1 MINFSSFGNASNL
14 ALNGNAAL
22 ANNAL
27 RLTPAQATQ
36 RGSVFYDQAFALS
49 GSTSFQ
55 TKFQFKASGGQG
67 TNGADG
73 FTLMLQN
80 SNSGK
85 TALGASGGSLGY
97 GGIDRSVAIEFD
109 SYDNG
114 DSDIDNNHISVL
126 KNGSTSNAIASKH
139 AAFDL
144 NSGAVLTAWV
154 DYAAGSKQLSV
165 FLSNNGTK
173 PGAATVSTN
182 IDLAGTIGSQFFV
195 GFSGGTGGLF
205 NTQEILNWQ
214 FDSTGGIAP
223 PPPPPP
229 PPAPVGNGNGLQAEY
244 FDNINFTNL
253 KLTRTDE
260 SVNFDWKRG
269 SPVANIGADTFSVR
283 WTGQV
288 LAQYDET
295 YTFSTT
301 TDDGVRLWVN
311 DKLVVNAFQDQAVA
325 EKSGTIALEA
335 GKKYNIKMEY
345 YENGYDAVAKLSWKS
360 RSQAKQIIPKSQFFS
375 TAQLNGTTTVE
386 SQSRLKL
393 FNFSHNPLD
402 NQVLVADKNFDIV
415 AAGTPGSGAIQADDF
430 ADAVGQIVADPK
442 FTTYQADTRA
452 KIIGKGVGYE
462 GTDTAQTSISAFN
475 FFITGDSD
483 NDLTNDKFKFD
494 LSMFMKLRSSSLD
507 LPPASAIAEGLTKF
521 VLFSG
526 TTADTVNTEIASFE
540 LFGSANLGAPFPGF
554 GLNQTGSFSLSIPT
568 GSTQFSPT
576 AFTAET
582 NYTGSF
588 MQDFSTAT
596 YLKLEAAQ
604 INRAFAK
611 RPAS

>member
-1 MINFSSFGNASNL
+1 MINFSNFGNASNL

-73 FTLMLQN
+73 FTLVLQN

-85 TALGASGGSLGY
+85 AALGGSGGSLGY

-144 NSGAVLTAWV
+144 NGGGVLTAWV

-214 FDSTGGIAP
+214 FNSTGGAA
-223 PPPPPP
+223 PPPP
-229 PPAPVGNGNGLQAEY
+229 PPAPIGNGNGLKAEY
-244 FDNINFTNL
+244 FDNSNFTNL

-269 SPVANIGADTFSVR
+269 SPAANIGADTFSVR

-311 DKLVVNAFQDQAVA
+311 NQLVVNAFQDQAA
-325 EKSGTIALEA
+325 TEKSGTIRLEA
-335 GKKYNIKMEY
+335 GKKYDLKMEY
-345 YENGYDAVAKLSWKS
+345 YENGYDALAKLSWNS
-360 RSQAKQIIPKSQFFS
+360 RSQAKQIIPKAQLFS

-402 NQVLVADKNFDIV
+402 NQVLLADQNFDIV
-415 AAGTPGSGAIQADDF
+415 AAGTPGSGSIQADDF
-430 ADAVGQIVADPK
+430 ADAVGQINANPK
-442 FTTYQADTRA
+442 FTTYQADSRA
-452 KIIGKGVGYE
+452 KIIGKGGGYE

-475 FFITGDSD
+475 FFITGNSD

-494 LSMFMKLRSSSLD
+494 LSMFMKLRSISLD
-507 LPPASAIAEGLTKF
+507 RPPADAIAEGITEV

-526 TTADTVNTEIASFE
+526 ATANTVTTPIASFS
-540 LFGSANLGAPFPGF
+540 LVGLANLGVPFPGF
-554 GLNQTGSFSLSIPT
+554 GLNKTGGFTLSAPT
-568 GSTQFSPT
+568 GSTQFSPI

-582 NYTGSF
+582 NYIGSF
-588 MQDFSTAT
+588 MQNFTTAT
-596 YLKLEAAQ
+596 YLRLEAQ
-604 INRAFAK
+604 TVNVAFAQ
-611 RPAS
+611 R

>member
-1 MINFSSFGNASNL
+1 MINFSNFGNASNL

-73 FTLMLQN
+73 FTLVLQN

-85 TALGASGGSLGY
+85 AALGGSGGSLGY

-144 NSGAVLTAWV
+144 NGGGVLTAWV

-214 FDSTGGIAP
+214 FDSNGGAA
-223 PPPPPP
+223 PPPP
-229 PPAPVGNGNGLQAEY
+229 PPAPIGNGNGLKAEY
-244 FDNINFTNL
+244 FDNSNFTNL

-269 SPVANIGADTFSVR
+269 SPAANIGADTFSVR

-311 DKLVVNAFQDQAVA
+311 NQLVVNAFQDQAA
-325 EKSGTIALEA
+325 TEKSGTIRLEA
-335 GKKYNIKMEY
+335 GKKYDLKMEY
-345 YENGYDAVAKLSWKS
+345 YENGYDALAKLSWNS
-360 RSQAKQIIPKSQFFS
+360 RSQAKQIIPKAQLFS

-402 NQVLVADKNFDIV
+402 NQVLLADQNFDIV
-415 AAGTPGSGAIQADDF
+415 AAGTPGSGSIQADDF
-430 ADAVGQIVADPK
+430 ADAVGQINANPK
-442 FTTYQADTRA
+442 FTTYQADSRA
-452 KIIGKGVGYE
+452 KIIGKGGGYE
-462 GTDTAQTSISAFN
+462 GTDTAETSISAFN
-475 FFITGDSD
+475 FFITGNSD

-494 LSMFMKLRSSSLD
+494 LSMFMKLRSISLD
-507 LPPASAIAEGLTKF
+507 RPPADAIAEGITEI

-526 TTADTVNTEIASFE
+526 ATANTVTTPIASFS
-540 LFGSANLGAPFPGF
+540 LVGSANLGGPFPGF
-554 GLNQTGSFSLSIPT
+554 GLNKTGGFTLSAPT
-568 GSTQFSPT
+568 GSTQFSPI

-582 NYTGSF
+582 NYIGSF
-588 MQDFSTAT
+588 MQNFSTAT
-596 YLKLEAAQ
+596 YLRLEAQ
-604 INRAFAK
+604 TVNVAFAQ
-611 RPAS
+611 R

>member
-1 MINFSSFGNASNL
+1 MINFSNFGSASNL

-73 FTLMLQN
+73 FTLVLQN

-126 KNGSTSNAIASKH
+126 KNGSTSNAIASKR
-139 AAFDL
+139 AGFDL
-144 NSGAVLTAWV
+144 NGGGVLTAWV
-154 DYAAGSKQLSV
+154 DYVAGSKQLSV
-165 FLSNNGTK
+165 YLSNNGTK

-195 GFSGGTGGLF
+195 GFSGGTGALF

-214 FDSTGGIAP
+214 FDSTGGAA
-223 PPPPPP
+223 PPPP
-229 PPAPVGNGNGLQAEY
+229 PPAPAGNGNGLKAEY

-269 SPVANIGADTFSVR
+269 APVAGVGADTFSVR

-325 EKSGTIALEA
+325 EKSGTITLEA

-360 RSQAKQIIPKSQFFS
+360 RSQAKQIIPKSQLFS

-402 NQVLVADKNFDIV
+402 NQVLLADQNFDIV
-415 AAGTPGSGAIQADDF
+415 AAGTPGAGAIQADDF
-430 ADAVGQIVADPK
+430 ADAVGQINANPK
-442 FTTYQADTRA
+442 FTTYQADSRA

-462 GTDTAQTSISAFN
+462 GTNTAQTSISAFN
-475 FFITGDSD
+475 FFITGNSD

-507 LPPASAIAEGLTKF
+507 RPPAAAIAEGITEV

-526 TTADTVNTEIASFE
+526 ATADTVTTAIASFT
-540 LFGSANLGAPFPGF
+540 LVGSANLGVPFPGF
-554 GLNQTGSFSLSIPT
+554 ALDKTGNFTLSAPT

-588 MQDFSTAT
+588 MQDFTTAT
-596 YLKLEAAQ
+596 YLRLEAQ
-604 INRAFAK
+604 TVNVAFAQ
-611 RPAS
+611 R

>member
-1 MINFSSFGNASNL
+1 MINFSNFGNASNL

-73 FTLMLQN
+73 FTLVLQN

-126 KNGSTSNAIASKH
+126 KNGSTSNAVASKR
-139 AAFDL
+139 AGFDL
-144 NSGAVLTAWV
+144 NGGGILTAWV
-154 DYAAGSKQLSV
+154 DYVAGSKQLSV
-165 FLSNNGTK
+165 YLSNNGTK

-214 FDSTGGIAP
+214 FNSNGGAA
-223 PPPPPP
+223 PPPP
-229 PPAPVGNGNGLQAEY
+229 PPAPSGNGNGLKAEY

-269 SPVANIGADTFSVR
+269 TPVAGVGADTFSVR

-311 DKLVVNAFQDQAVA
+311 NQLVVNAFQDQAA
-325 EKSGTIALEA
+325 TEKSGSIRLEA
-335 GKKYNIKMEY
+335 GKKYDIKMEY
-345 YENGYDAVAKLSWKS
+345 YENGYDALAKLSWHS
-360 RSQAKQIIPKSQFFS
+360 RSQAKQIIPKAQLFS

-402 NQVLVADKNFDIV
+402 NQELLADQNFDIV

-430 ADAVGQIVADPK
+430 ADAVGQINANPK
-442 FTTYQADTRA
+442 FTTYQADSRA

-462 GTDTAQTSISAFN
+462 GTNVAQTSISAFN
-475 FFITGDSD
+475 FFITGNSD

-507 LPPASAIAEGLTKF
+507 LPPASAVSEGLTEV

-526 TTADTVNTEIASFE
+526 ATADTVDRAIASFS
-540 LFGSANLGAPFPGF
+540 LVGLANLGDPFPGF
-554 GLNQTGSFSLSIPT
+554 ALNQTGSFMLSAPT
-568 GSTQFSPT
+568 GSTQFSPK

-596 YLKLEAAQ
+596 YLRLEAQ
-604 INRAFAK
+604 TVNVAFAQ
-611 RPAS
+611 R

>member
-1 MINFSSFGNASNL
+1 MINFSNFGNASNL

-73 FTLMLQN
+73 FTLVLQN

-154 DYAAGSKQLSV
+154 DYAASSKQLSV

-173 PGAATVSTN
+173 PGGATVSTN
-182 IDLAGTIGSQFFV
+182 IDLAGTIGNQFFV

-214 FDSTGGIAP
+214 FDSTGGAA
-223 PPPPPP
+223 PPPP
-229 PPAPVGNGNGLQAEY
+229 PPAPAGNGNGLKAEY

-269 SPVANIGADTFSVR
+269 APVVGVGADTFSVR

-311 DKLVVNAFQDQAVA
+311 NQLVVNAFQDQAA
-325 EKSGTIALEA
+325 TEKSGTIRLEA
-335 GKKYNIKMEY
+335 GKKYDIKMEY
-345 YENGYDAVAKLSWKS
+345 YENGYDALAKLSWNS
-360 RSQAKQIIPKSQFFS
+360 RSQAKQIIPKAQLFS

-402 NQVLVADKNFDIV
+402 NQVLLADQNFDIV

-430 ADAVGQIVADPK
+430 ADAVGQINANPK
-442 FTTYQADTRA
+442 FTTYQADSRA

-475 FFITGDSD
+475 FFITGNSD

-507 LPPASAIAEGLTKF
+507 RPPASAIAEGRTEV

-526 TTADTVNTEIASFE
+526 ATANTVTTPIASFS
-540 LFGSANLGAPFPGF
+540 LVGLADLGVPFPGF
-554 GLNQTGSFSLSIPT
+554 GLNQTGNFTLSAPT

-588 MQDFSTAT
+588 MQNFTTAT
-596 YLKLEAAQ
+596 YLRLEAQ
-604 INRAFAK
+604 TINIAFAQ
-611 RPAS
+611 R

>member
-1 MINFSSFGNASNL
+1 MINFSNFGNASNL

-55 TKFQFKASGGQG
+55 SKFQFKASGGQG

-73 FTLMLQN
+73 FTLVLQN

-114 DSDIDNNHISVL
+114 TSDIDNNHISIL
-126 KNGSTSNAIASKH
+126 KNGSTSNAVASKT
-139 AAFDL
+139 AGVDL
-144 NSGAVLTAWV
+144 NGGGILTAWV

-165 FLSNNGTK
+165 YLSNNGTK
-173 PGAATVSTN
+173 PGSATVSTN

-214 FDSTGGIAP
+214 FNSSGGAA
-223 PPPPPP
+223 PPPP
-229 PPAPVGNGNGLQAEY
+229 PPAPSGNGNGLKAEY

-269 SPVANIGADTFSVR
+269 APVTGVGADTFSVR

-311 DKLVVNAFQDQAVA
+311 NQLVVNAFQDQAA
-325 EKSGTIALEA
+325 TEKSGSIRLEA
-335 GKKYNIKMEY
+335 GKKYDIKMEY
-345 YENGYDAVAKLSWKS
+345 YENGYDALAKLSWNS
-360 RSQAKQIIPKSQFFS
+360 RSQAKQIIPKAQLFS
-375 TAQLNGTTTVE
+375 MAQLNGTTTVE

-402 NQVLVADKNFDIV
+402 NQVLLADQNFDIV
-415 AAGTPGSGAIQADDF
+415 AAGTPGLGSIQADDF
-430 ADAVGQIVADPK
+430 ADAVGQINANPK
-442 FTTYQADTRA
+442 FTTYQADSRA
-452 KIIGKGVGYE
+452 KIIGLGVGYE

-475 FFITGDSD
+475 FFITGNSD

-494 LSMFMKLRSSSLD
+494 LSMFMKLRSSSVD
-507 LPPASAIAEGLTKF
+507 RPPAAAIAEGVTEV

-526 TTADTVNTEIASFE
+526 ATADTVDTAIASFT
-540 LFGSANLGAPFPGF
+540 LVGLANLGVPFPGF
-554 GLNQTGSFSLSIPT
+554 ALNQTGSFTLSAPT

-588 MQDFSTAT
+588 MQNFSTAT
-596 YLKLEAAQ
+596 YLRLEAQ
-604 INRAFAK
+604 TVNVAFAQ
-611 RPAS
+611 R

>member
-1 MINFSSFGNASNL
+1 MINFSNFGNASNL

-73 FTLMLQN
+73 FTLVLQN

-85 TALGASGGSLGY
+85 AALGASGGSLGY

-154 DYAAGSKQLSV
+154 DYAASSKQLSV

-173 PGAATVSTN
+173 PGAAAVSTN
-182 IDLAGTIGSQFFV
+182 IDLAGTIGNQFFV

-214 FDSTGGIAP
+214 FDSTGGAA
-223 PPPPPP
+223 PPPP
-229 PPAPVGNGNGLQAEY
+229 PPAPAGNGNGLKAEY

-269 SPVANIGADTFSVR
+269 APVAGVGADTFSVR

-311 DKLVVNAFQDQAVA
+311 NQLVVNAFQDQAA
-325 EKSGTIALEA
+325 TEKSGTIRLEA
-335 GKKYNIKMEY
+335 GKKYDIKMEY
-345 YENGYDAVAKLSWKS
+345 YENGYDALAKLSWNS
-360 RSQAKQIIPKSQFFS
+360 RSQAKQIIPKAQLFS

-402 NQVLVADKNFDIV
+402 NQVLLADQNFDIV

-430 ADAVGQIVADPK
+430 ADAVGQINANPK
-442 FTTYQADTRA
+442 FTTYQADSRA

-475 FFITGDSD
+475 FFITGNSD

-507 LPPASAIAEGLTKF
+507 RPPASAIAEGRTEV

-526 TTADTVNTEIASFE
+526 ATANTVTTPIASFT
-540 LFGSANLGAPFPGF
+540 LVGLADLGVPFPGF
-554 GLNQTGSFSLSIPT
+554 GLNQTGNFTLSAPT

-588 MQDFSTAT
+588 MQNFTTAT
-596 YLKLEAAQ
+596 YLRLEAQ
-604 INRAFAK
+604 TINIAFAQ
-611 RPAS
+611 R

>member
-1 MINFSSFGNASNL
+1 MINFSNFGNASNL

-27 RLTPAQATQ
+27 RLTPALGSQK
-36 RGSVFYDQAFALS
+36 GSVFYDQSFALNS
-49 GSTSFQ
+49 STSFQ

-73 FTLMLQN
+73 FTLVLQN

-97 GGIDRSVAIEFD
+97 EGIDRSVAIEFD

-114 DSDIDNNHISVL
+114 DYDIDNNHVSVL
-126 KNGSTSNAIASKH
+126 KNGSVSNAIASKH

-144 NSGAVLTAWV
+144 NGGDVLTAWV
-154 DYAAGSKQLSV
+154 DYAAGSKQMSV

-173 PGAATVSTN
+173 PGTATVSTN

-214 FDSTGGIAP
+214 FDSTGGAAP
-223 PPPPPP
+223 PPA
-229 PPAPVGNGNGLQAEY
+229 PPAPVGNGNGLNAEY

-260 SVNFDWKRG
+260 TVNFDWKRG
-269 SPVANIGADTFSVR
+269 SPAANIGADTFSVR

-311 DKLVVNAFQDQAVA
+311 NKLVVNAFQDQAA
-325 EKSGTIALEA
+325 TEKSGTIALEA
-335 GKKYNIKMEY
+335 GKKYDIKMEY
-345 YENGYDAVAKLSWKS
+345 YDNGYDALAKLSWNS
-360 RSQAKQIIPKSQFFS
+360 RSQAKQIIPKAQLFS
-375 TAQLNGTTTVE
+375 TAQLNGTTTTE

-402 NQVLVADKNFDIV
+402 NQVLLADKNFDIV
-415 AAGTPGSGAIQADDF
+415 AAGTPGSGSIQADDF
-430 ADAVGQIVADPK
+430 ADAVGQINVKPK
-442 FTTYQADTRA
+442 LTYYQADSRA

-462 GTDTAQTSISAFN
+462 GTDTAQTSIAAFN
-475 FFITGDSD
+475 FFITGNSD

-494 LSMFMKLRSSSLD
+494 LSMFMKLRSTSVD
-507 LPPASAIAEGLTKF
+507 RPPASAIAEGLTKF
-521 VLFSG
+521 RLFSG
-526 TTADTVNTEIASFE
+526 ATAGTVTTEIASFS
-540 LFGSANLGAPFPGF
+540 LSGSANLGGAYPGF
-554 GLNQTGSFSLSIPT
+554 ALNKTGNFSLSTPT

-576 AFTAET
+576 SFTAET

-588 MQDFSTAT
+588 MQNFATAT
-596 YLKLEAAQ
+596 YLRLEAYTV
-604 INRAFAK
+604 NVAFAQ
-611 RPAS
+611 R